1 MPNFV
6 KTLSAYIPLVMPV
19 RHWAGKGKAMRR
31 SMLVVLLL
39 MSSPAW
45 SAWMQMSSEG
55 AGSVMY
61 ADPDSIRIDGPL
73 RRVTEMHDL
82 KAADKTRGNRST
94 RVVAEYDCKEER
106 IRVLQEEYFSGQ
118 MGAGERLGGNTEP
131 TDWFS
136 IAPGTRGATLLKFV
150 CSR

>member
-1 MPNFV
+1 
-6 KTLSAYIPLVMPV
+6 
-19 RHWAGKGKAMRR
+19 MRR
-31 SMLVVLLL
+31 VMLVVLLTVAG
-39 MSSPAW
+39 PAW
-45 SAWMQMSSEG
+45 SGWVQMSSEG
-55 AGSVMY
+55 ASSVMY
-61 ADPDSIRIDGPL
+61 ADPESIRIDGPL
-73 RRVTEMHDL
+73 RRVTEVHDL
-82 KAADKTRGNRST
+82 KAPDKTRGNRST
-94 RVVAEYDCKEER
+94 KVVAEYDCKEGR

>member
-1 MPNFV
+1 MFV
-6 KTLSAYIPLVMPV
+6 A
-19 RHWAGKGKAMRR
+19 
-31 SMLVVLLL
+31 LLL
-39 MSSPAW
+39 ASGAAWPAW
-45 SAWMQMSSEG
+45 VQMSSEG

-61 ADPDSIRIDGPL
+61 ADPDSIKIDGQL
-73 RRVTEMHDL
+73 RKVTELHDL
-82 KAADKTRGNRST
+82 KVPDRTSGNRST
-94 RVVAEYDCKEER
+94 KVVEEYDCKEGR

-131 TDWFS
+131 TDWFP